1 VLRARCCRCG
11 AVTGDGRPA
20 ARVHLG
26 ADRVEAGANRSA
38 DAANAAGSIAPAALR
53 RCVGGLTR
61 PLLARARG
69 ARAPVNEPNSLVL
82 VRFNS
87 LRRAHGVIGL
97 GGDVSA
103 LAWIGPHRLA
113 ALVGTVLCCPAQLRI
128 VIADLR
134 AGRIVGE
141 RSLPATV
148 LVICRVLR
156 GLVLLMAPKDAIGP
170 ASLITVD
177 AV

>member
-1 VLRARCCRCG
+1 
-11 AVTGDGRPA
+11 VT
-20 ARVHLG
+20 
-26 ADRVEAGANRSA
+26 AG
-38 DAANAAGSIAPAALR
+38 
-53 RCVGGLTR
+53 
-61 PLLARARG
+61 PLLAFISAPTGSKLAPTDRRTLRMLPGRSLPLHYVDAWAVSPDRSLL
-69 ARAPVNEPNSLVL
+69 ALAVHVHPVNEPNSLVL